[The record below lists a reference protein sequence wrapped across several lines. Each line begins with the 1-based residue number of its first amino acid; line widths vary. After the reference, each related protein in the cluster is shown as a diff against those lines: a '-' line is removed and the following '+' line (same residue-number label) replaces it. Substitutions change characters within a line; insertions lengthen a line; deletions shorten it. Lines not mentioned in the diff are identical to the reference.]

1 MIMTQNSSSN
11 ISRLS
16 KIAAFGLLL
25 LMPFGLV
32 QAQDF
37 KKVQKRL
44 DKMVEK
50 DLISGEQADAMMLA
64 LKKASAN
71 DLKDEKQSANKPMRE
86 EEVRAM
92 AEEIEA
98 AVAAGKL
105 TPEQGREKHE
115 AVREKFA
122 KSRKQNKERIKE
134 RFRERPNGREMEM
147 KKARYMETAEKIKAA
162 VKAGKVS
169 EEDAE
174 NKLIKMREQ
183 MFDGDEKKDQPAGMM
198 RRLEM
203 AAESGR
209 ITQEQAEER
218 ARAYERQLREKR
230 FEQAATEIRE
240 AVEAGKVSREDAEK
254 RLSQVRERMARA
266 GKGHGNQQ
274 EQDVLNFLG
283 RRLREAIAAGELTR
297 EQAKMMFDAVS
308 SSQESSDHNH
318 DGHDHDHGEHSHDHD
333 EHSRDHDEDGHD
345 EHDRN

>member
-1 MIMTQNSSSN
+1 
-11 ISRLS
+11 
-16 KIAAFGLLL
+16 
-25 LMPFGLV
+25 
-32 QAQDF
+32 
-37 KKVQKRL
+37 
-44 DKMVEK
+44 
-50 DLISGEQADAMMLA
+50 
-64 LKKASAN
+64 
-71 DLKDEKQSANKPMRE
+71 
-86 EEVRAM
+86 M

-134 RFRERPNGREMEM
+134 RFGERSNGREMEM
-147 KKARYMETAEKIKAA
+147 KKARYMEAAEKIKAA

-203 AAESGR
+203 AVESGR

-254 RLSQVRERMARA
+254 RLSQMRERMARA
-266 GKGHGNQQ
+266 DKGHGNQQ

-297 EQAKMMFDAVS
+297 EQAKMMYDAVS
-308 SSQESSDHNH
+308 SGKKEEHDHRHDDH
-318 DGHDHDHGEHSHDHD
+318 DGKERHDHDWKEG
-333 EHSRDHDEDGHD
+333 R
-345 EHDRN
+345 EHDQDGNRNP